1 MLLSA
6 ARRCSSCLSCF
17 FLFFFSFFFLFFS
30 VLFSFFSFSFLIYF
44 GFSFF
49 LPHVDSPCPTR
60 LHTCHKP
67 SRLLGHLP
75 RIQVKFI
82 RGSLPPPPSRAW
94 VAMRA
99 RGTTACALYTCVCQ
113 AMIYI
118 HKGGGWID
126 LLHGRLFI
134 SIYGLFAMPAC
145 LLVPACA
152 CLCLIA
158 GVNRGSFGVF
168 SGAWCK
174 FAARNSQRGYAGF
187 QGTL

>member
-1 MLLSA
+1 MFILFILLFSFF
-6 ARRCSSCLSCF
+6 SL
-17 FLFFFSFFFLFFS
+17 FLFFFFFS

-60 LHTCHKP
+60 LHTCHQP

-82 RGSLPPPPSRAW
+82 RGSLPSPTPFPR
-94 VAMRA
+94 V
-99 RGTTACALYTCVCQ
+99 GGHACAWDCSMCPIYVC
-113 AMIYI
+113 MPCHDI

-158 GVNRGSFGVF
+158 GVNRGSLGVF
-168 SGAWCK
+168 SGACCK